1 MHKNHLYLLSTWL
14 LRSVVG
20 VICVGAFLPGALYAS
35 TAYASG
41 GEAIYSL
48 LPVHYDPAIPA
59 TKSYF
64 IFDMHPGAMLESSV
78 RITNGGT
85 AMGTASLV
93 AVDATTGQTSGTVF
107 SSATGKQQKA
117 GTWISLSVH
126 SVTLAPGESRVIP
139 FQVVVPSDAG
149 PGQHVGGIV
158 ATSPIHKM
166 AGNKT
171 PLHINIQQLSG
182 IAVQVNLPGPTV
194 EQLSASGIQ
203 AGGANGYQNV
213 SIALKNGGNVMIK
226 PAGSLQ
232 LLDDHEHLLE
242 TVPMKLDTLLPD
254 TSINYPIYIQKQ
266 MLGSGK
272 YHAVLKLTYG
282 HSHTLN
288 YTAGFTVTQQQV
300 ERVLQSSGPWQDP
313 GTNILNT
320 MPWWQMVLIVLLG
333 ACGAAFLGQN
343 LYRLARTMS
352 RKSRSK

>member
-93 AVDATTGQTSGTVF
+93 AVDATTGKTSGTVF

-139 FQVVVPSDAG
+139 FPVVVPSDAG
-149 PGQHVGGIV
+149 PGQHVGGLV

-182 IAVQVNLPGPTV
+182 IAVQV
-194 EQLSASGIQ
+194 
-203 AGGANGYQNV
+203 
-213 SIALKNGGNVMIK
+213 
-226 PAGSLQ
+226 
-232 LLDDHEHLLE
+232 
-242 TVPMKLDTLLPD
+242 
-254 TSINYPIYIQKQ
+254 
-266 MLGSGK
+266 
-272 YHAVLKLTYG
+272 
-282 HSHTLN
+282 
-288 YTAGFTVTQQQV
+288 
-300 ERVLQSSGPWQDP
+300 
-313 GTNILNT
+313 
-320 MPWWQMVLIVLLG
+320 
-333 ACGAAFLGQN
+333 
-343 LYRLARTMS
+343 
-352 RKSRSK
+352 